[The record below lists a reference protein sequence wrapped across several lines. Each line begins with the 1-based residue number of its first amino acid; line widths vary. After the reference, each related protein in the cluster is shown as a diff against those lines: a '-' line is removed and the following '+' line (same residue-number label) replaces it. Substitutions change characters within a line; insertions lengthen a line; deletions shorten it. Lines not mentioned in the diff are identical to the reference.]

1 MKTFHTG
8 TTFDKPEQKHVK
20 YTYLFGIKSE
30 TIIISKTPLNGAL
43 RKTEIT
49 KRLLLQVIL
58 TSNNEKHLSL
68 QLQT

>member
-8 TTFDKPEQKHVK
+8 TTFDKPEQKYVK